1 MWLIYSNKINT
12 YEQQEAALRIISKY
26 AVSALGGYQQVAWL
40 RVISACIVETVMW
53 VALSGIPIDTEK
65 KRSLSP
71 LCARWAKIY
80 IYVHWVTIG
89 KDVAKLLDLVLY
101 QWINK

>member
-65 KRSLSP
+65 KRYNKSH
-71 LCARWAKIY
+71 A
-80 IYVHWVTIG
+80 YV
-89 KDVAKLLDLVLY
+89 Y
-101 QWINK
+101 QNNNSNQY